1 MIDAVVIFWTRRFHS
16 HFSLS
21 FYMLGGKIQEMG
33 KFVCL
38 FFLFSSPPQ
47 PLGNNSC
54 EQRNFTRR
62 LFNFPEWKKKGRRW
76 WSWWTRPEQVN
87 LKPPTMTQRLQAAH
101 CLLYAL
107 PPALVLP
114 TFRMSLKIPFV
125 LQCESNGFPHPSPR
139 VVLLE
144 T

>member
-1 MIDAVVIFWTRRFHS
+1 MNGCDIFKTICVVWIHLFCLPLEQAF
-16 HFSLS
+16 L
-21 FYMLGGKIQEMG
+21 KIAPSVKKTHGEKIHM
-33 KFVCL
+33 
-38 FFLFSSPPQ
+38 
-47 PLGNNSC
+47 
-54 EQRNFTRR
+54 EQT
-62 LFNFPEWKKKGRRW
+62 
-76 WSWWTRPEQVN
+76 
-87 LKPPTMTQRLQAAH
+87 PTMTQRLQAAH

-125 LQCESNGFPHPSPR
+125 LQCESNGFPHPSPS